1 MKKKKKNMKNSAASE
16 QSKGYPKGSSCNK
29 SFAGVLKKCTH
40 PFVLDIFSMT
50 FEFKF
55 PILPSPTLGAT
66 HSMFKKK
73 KAKFQN
79 SHYTC
84 LLDPLGTVTLLSG
97 ACELALWYT
106 SLSARDGSPG

>member
-55 PILPSPTLGAT
+55 PILPSPMTGYYL
-66 HSMFKKK
+66 
-73 KAKFQN
+73 
-79 SHYTC
+79 
-84 LLDPLGTVTLLSG
+84 
-97 ACELALWYT
+97 ELAFAALWVLFS
-106 SLSARDGSPG
+106 SLSFFHPFNPLTH